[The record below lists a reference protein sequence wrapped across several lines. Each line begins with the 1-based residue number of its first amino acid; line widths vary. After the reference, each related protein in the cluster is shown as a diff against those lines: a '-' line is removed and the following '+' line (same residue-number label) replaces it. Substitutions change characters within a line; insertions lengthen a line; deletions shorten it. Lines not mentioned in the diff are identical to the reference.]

1 MTTLRLATRGS
12 PLALEQARRVA
23 ERFARL
29 DRPVDTVVVITETR
43 GDRDPESPIRLL
55 GRDGAFAAEVELAVL
70 EGRADVAVHSAKDLP
85 SVALLEGLVLAAT
98 PERVDVRDAF
108 VGNTL
113 EGLPSRRTRCDGLDA
128 CRRAQIAWLRP
139 DLGFVELRGN
149 IATRLAKV
157 PTNGLVVVAFA
168 ALVRLGLAETV
179 DEVLSTDLVLPQVG
193 QGALALR
200 CRSDD
205 EVTLQLC
212 VAIDD
217 APVHRAIEAER
228 ARSCATRR
236 GVRRAR
242 LRVCELLARLAVGP
256 SRGVRRPRGRSCAR
270 AWRADGDDPA
280 ALGRALADDVLDRRG
295 GRASPGTCRLMSMR
309 GAGDRSG
316 SSALLDWAVV
326 VTRPARSRARPAS
339 PHSSCTARPSLLC
352 RRSRSP
358 LPKTAGRFFAT
369 PRRTCPS
376 STGSCSPRRT
386 RSIG

>member
-29 DRPVDTVVVITETR
+29 DQPVDTVVVITETR

-113 EGLPSRRTRCDGLDA
+113 EGLPPGALVATGSTR
-128 CRRAQIAWLRP
+128 RRAQIAWLRP

-168 ALVRLGLAETV
+168 ALVRLGLAETA

-212 VAIDD
+212 AAIDD

-228 ARSCATRR
+228 AF
-236 GVRRAR
+236 
-242 LRVCELLARLAVGP
+242 LARLGGGCDAPVGAYA
-256 SRGVRRPRGRSCAR
+256 SCSHASASVHLEAFVAREDGHALVRGAL
-270 AWRADGDDPA
+270 DGDDPA

-295 GRASPGTCRLMSMR
+295 GRVLVAPVAS
-309 GAGDRSG
+309 
-316 SSALLDWAVV
+316 
-326 VTRPARSRARPAS
+326 
-339 PHSSCTARPSLLC
+339 
-352 RRSRSP
+352 
-358 LPKTAGRFFAT
+358 
-369 PRRTCPS
+369 
-376 STGSCSPRRT
+376 
-386 RSIG
+386 

>member
-1 MTTLRLATRGS
+1 M
-12 PLALEQARRVA
+12 ALEQARRVA

-113 EGLPSRRTRCDGLDA
+113 EGLPPGALVATGSTR
-128 CRRAQIAWLRP
+128 RRAQIAWLRP

-168 ALVRLGLAETV
+168 ALVRLGLAQTA

-228 ARSCATRR
+228 AF
-236 GVRRAR
+236 
-242 LRVCELLARLAVGP
+242 LARLGGGCDAPVGAYA
-256 SRGVRRPRGRSCAR
+256 SCSH
-270 AWRADGDDPA
+270 
-280 ALGRALADDVLDRRG
+280 
-295 GRASPGTCRLMSMR
+295 ASPSVHLE
-309 GAGDRSG
+309 AF
-316 SSALLDWAVV
+316 V
-326 VTRPARSRARPAS
+326 ARED
-339 PHSSCTARPSLLC
+339 
-352 RRSRSP
+352 
-358 LPKTAGRFFAT
+358 G
-369 PRRTCPS
+369 
-376 STGSCSPRRT
+376 
-386 RSIG
+386 